1 MSILSAENLSVRLG
15 DKAVLNGVD
24 AAFAP
29 GLVTAIV
36 GPNGAGK
43 STLLDC
49 LAALRTP
56 DAGRVMLDGRA
67 LRDLPARAR
76 SRRIAYL
83 PQNAEIAWAVEGR
96 TFVGLGRTPYVGAWG
111 LRTDDRAAVA
121 RAMAVAGV
129 EAFADRVVSTLSG
142 GERAR
147 VLIARALAGEPQ
159 WLLADEPLAGLDPG
173 HVLDACDLFRRLVNL
188 LPAAVVERLEPV
200 GIEISTQLAARAD
213 RRLRMYGGR
222 CIHAAGIEGLRELAR
237 NSVRLVILSC
247 VLEHELD
254 PVPLL
259 AACRERLSHD
269 GVVVIK
275 VPNYACL
282 ARRLRGRRWC
292 GYRWPDHVNYF
303 TPQSLAAMADRAG
316 LRVARMGLRDRSPL
330 SDSLYAILARSEN

>member
-49 LAALRTP
+49 LAALRKP
-56 DAGRVMLDGRA
+56 DAGRVTLDGRA

-111 LRTDDRAAVA
+111 LRADDRAAVA
-121 RAMAVAGV
+121 RAMAVTGV

-147 VLIARALAGEPQ
+147 VMIARALAGEPQ

-173 HVLDACDLFRRLVNL
+173 HVLDACDLFRRL
-188 LPAAVVERLEPV
+188 
-200 GIEISTQLAARAD
+200 AD
-213 RRLRMYGGR
+213 EEGR
-222 CIHAAGIEGLRELAR
+222 
-237 NSVRLVILSC
+237 
-247 VLEHELD
+247 
-254 PVPLL
+254 
-259 AACRERLSHD
+259 
-269 GVVVIK
+269 GVV
-275 VPNYACL
+275 L
-282 ARRLRGRRWC
+282 TLH
-292 GYRWPDHVNYF
+292 D
-303 TPQSLAAMADRAG
+303 LDAA
-316 LRVARMGLRDRSPL
+316 LRVADRVIVLAEGRVIADAAPAEALSPEVL
-330 SDSLYAILARSEN
+330 KTAYGVEARTLDGVRGPVLEMVGRAR